1 MYKRFVGIRSAMLV
15 YLTHSIALPILKII
29 RKPVPFPYSKKDLQE
44 MPPHSLGRDL
54 FNMLEKNNLPLL
66 SHYIKHDIKHIIL
79 GYETTDEGEVCLQ
92 SFMLGNGHLSFPVVI
107 TVVFGYLTM
116 PEHWSEFLRAYNR
129 GKISTKI
136 KNWPWFQLI
145 LLPTQSLINK
155 LNNHE
160 NT

>member
-1 MYKRFVGIRSAMLV
+1 
-15 YLTHSIALPILKII
+15 
-29 RKPVPFPYSKKDLQE
+29 
-44 MPPHSLGRDL
+44 
-54 FNMLEKNNLPLL
+54 MLEKNNLPLL